1 MITQSKQY
9 HSTAVIFNDK
19 KEKWQFKSDFETRRG
34 RMQRG
39 KRVEPPFLR
48 IDDPLQTKE

>member
-9 HSTAVIFNDK
+9 HSTAVIMIK
-19 KEKWQFKSDFETRRG
+19 KRNGNSSQTSRRG
-34 RMQRG
+34 GEEMQRG

-48 IDDPLQTKE
+48 NDDPLQTKD